1 MKLPKGWVVVAGGI
15 WKKGSVGWRWAKQML
30 ARMRH
35 RRKPAPV
42 PTPTP
47 TPDPPKPT
55 PAPKPVEMFDDVN
68 VSLIPVDAVAVAG
81 YVDGRWPTYNSL
93 VKKFPH
99 AQHKVS
105 IAVFAK
111 DDADV
116 LDVEPGDAKISEAP
130 AWVRRQHAR
139 GHKRPIVYTSLA
151 YAPTLIAT
159 LKSAGFEYGV
169 DYLLWSAHYTYK
181 PHLCSPKC
189 GLGMK
194 VIAHATQWTD
204 KAGGK
209 SLDESL
215 VSAEFFA

>member
-30 ARMRH
+30 ALE
-35 RRKPAPV
+35 RRKH
-42 PTPTP
+42 
-47 TPDPPKPT
+47 KPT
-55 PAPKPVEMFDDVN
+55 PAPKPPPAPAEPVEMYDDVTI
-68 VSLIPVDAVAVAG
+68 SLIPVDAVAVAG
-81 YVDGRWPTYNSL
+81 YVDGHWPTYAQL

-105 IAVFAK
+105 IAVFAR

-116 LDVEPGDAKISEAP
+116 LDVEPGDARISESP
-130 AWVRRQHAR
+130 AWVRRQHSR
-139 GHKRPIVYTSLA
+139 GVKRPIIYTSLA

-169 DYLLWSAHYTYK
+169 DYLLWTAHYNYK

-215 VSAEFFA
+215 CSAEFFQR